1 MIPKVH
7 SYQKFNFEDDINSRY
22 TEYQKFNFEMIS
34 VLVTCFKGGQYYR
47 ILVILRTQ
55 KKNNNYT
62 PHFEQFAQSNVPI
75 LSKSIVRN
83 CVLALGPTDGPQ
95 KDASIVNDKL
105 IPKPRHP
112 TTLPVPYFD
121 RCTLNLE
128 SMNENGCD
136 KFDSMYGNSN
146 GRGSLSLFFF
156 FFKQP

>member
-1 MIPKVH
+1 M
-7 SYQKFNFEDDINSRY
+7 SN
-22 TEYQKFNFEMIS
+22 
-34 VLVTCFKGGQYYR
+34 
-47 ILVILRTQ
+47 LR
-55 KKNNNYT
+55 K
-62 PHFEQFAQSNVPI
+62 SNVPI

-136 KFDSMYGNSN
+136 KFDSMYANSN

-156 FFKQP
+156 FLNNRKQIHFFSDCVL